1 MIYSYIQNNMP
12 LIIPNQISTIPH
24 TLSVSRF
31 TILNSKEDMAH
42 VQQLTFNFHI
52 YLALTTRFLTQA
64 IEWSNDREQEPF
76 LVPRLALVKV
86 LAIGVPFED
95 EVMKLLEIEPWLD
108 PDLGLTY
115 LLLPW
120 LISKK
125 NLSLHLGSKPVTRLR
140 IE

>member
-1 MIYSYIQNNMP
+1 
-12 LIIPNQISTIPH
+12 
-24 TLSVSRF
+24 
-31 TILNSKEDMAH
+31 MAH
-42 VQQLTFNFHI
+42 VQQLTLNFYK
-52 YLALTTRFLTQA
+52 YLALTTQLLTQA

-115 LLLPW
+115 LLLPC
-120 LISKK
+120 LERCSVLATTCS
-125 NLSLHLGSKPVTRLR
+125 LSSTIHTNSRKITGWPSTLVNTKHSLVP
-140 IE
+140 